1 MLISG
6 AQQSDLALHIH
17 VFILLQ
23 TPLNMG
29 CFDTV
34 FSHAL
39 WETFHETVQPAGV
52 LEKLFR
58 LVTYH
63 LLFPVSPCAL
73 LSFIP
78 YLSCWDTSPK
88 KAFLL
93 LFSHSIVSDSL
104 QPHGLQHARFSCPS
118 LSSGGFSNS
127 FPLILKWHPTILS
140 SVALFSSCPHSLP
153 AKVHMVI
160 LWFFW

>member
-6 AQQSDLALHIH
+6 AQQSDLALFIH
-17 VFILLQ
+17 VFILPQ

-39 WETFHETVQPAGV
+39 WETFHETVQSAGV
-52 LEKLFR
+52 LEKLFC

-78 YLSCWDTSPK
+78 YLSCWDTPPK

-93 LFSHSIVSDSL
+93 LFSHSVMSDPL
-104 QPHGLQHARFSCPS
+104 QPHGLQHARFPCPS
-118 LSSGGFSNS
+118 LSPGGFSNS
-127 FPLILKWHPTILS
+127 FSLIL
-140 SVALFSSCPHSLP
+140 
-153 AKVHMVI
+153 
-160 LWFFW
+160 